1 MRTKVTLVLL
11 FLNLALFLF
20 IFRVERNWATDRV
33 AQEIRHRVLGSE
45 AAAVRSLEVVSAGGA
60 AFRAEVRGDHWVLT
74 KPVEWRANT
83 QAIAPLITDLQQLN
97 DETSFSVRDLEHN
110 GQSLA
115 DYGLDRPALTVTLV
129 SGGPDTTG
137 APAVTTTLRI
147 GNGKTGERV
156 YLLSGDGARIHVV
169 GRPLV
174 EHLEGALAHLDSL
187 RSEEVLTIPVFEA
200 RALTVQKPAA
210 VLFVI
215 RRDGGHWA
223 FENPIPAR
231 ANKDAVEMAI
241 NSLGALRLRRFAA
254 AEGDLAPPDQFRL
267 QVTIEGDGRRETL
280 FLGAPV
286 ARQPGAAPAPAG
298 ECYAWREDLTKPSGR
313 SAVFTVVV
321 DPGLL
326 EILNTPDELRDPHVL
341 VDLDPATVT
350 AIALQAPGQ
359 PELTL
364 QRLDPRGA
372 WQIILP
378 GEAQGPRQSADPDA
392 VQRLLT
398 KLALLT
404 ARRFSDSPQAS
415 PQFSDAPSAKDLENW
430 GLRRPERTVT
440 LTVQPAAA
448 QTILQIGRASPR
460 DPVAYAKLETGTTV
474 YAINPEILDPEVTPV
489 DALAWRDRLVQ
500 SLPAAATITA
510 LRLTDLADGRVVL
523 AWTPAAEAALAP
535 AARAAAAAVRD
546 QLRQLRVR
554 RFVAD
559 RFPAAGDAAAPGRS
573 WRYKLDATVSLP
585 GGGSADQTSVHSLW
599 IAERS
604 GGTDQLAGAPE
615 YGAVFALDQPM
626 IDAIWD
632 LTYGARDPGA
642 PPAATR

>member
-33 AQEIRHRVLGSE
+33 AQEVRHRVLGSE
-45 AAAVRSLEVVSAGGA
+45 AAAVRSLEVASAGGA
-60 AFRAEVRGDHWVLT
+60 DFRVELRGDHWVLT
-74 KPVEWRANT
+74 KPVEWRANP
-83 QAIAPLITDLQQLN
+83 QAVAPLITDLQQLN
-97 DETSFSVRDLEHN
+97 DETSFSVRDVERN

-115 DYGLDRPALTVTLV
+115 DYGLDHPALTVTLV

-156 YLLSGDGARIHVV
+156 YLLSGDGTRIHVV

-187 RSEEVLTIPVFEA
+187 RSDEVLTIPVFEA

-215 RRDGGHWA
+215 RRDGGHWL

-241 NSLGALRLRRFAA
+241 NSLGALRLGRFAA
-254 AEGDLAPPDQFRL
+254 AGADAAPPDQFRL

-280 FLGAPV
+280 FLGAP
-286 ARQPGAAPAPAG
+286 AAAG

-313 SAVFTVVV
+313 SAIFTVLV
-321 DPGLL
+321 DPALF

-341 VDLDPATVT
+341 VDLDPAAVT

-378 GEAQGPRQSADPDA
+378 ADAQGPRRSADSEA
-392 VQRLLT
+392 VQGLLT
-398 KLALLT
+398 RLALLT
-404 ARRFSDSPQAS
+404 ARRFPDSPQAP

-440 LTVQPAAA
+440 LTVPPAAE

-460 DPVAYAKLETGTTV
+460 DPVAYAKLENGTTV
-474 YAINPEILDPEVTPV
+474 YAIDPEILDADEIPV
-489 DALAWRDRLVQ
+489 EALAWRDRLVQ

-510 LRLTDLADGRVVL
+510 LKLTDLADGKVVL
-523 AWTPAAEAALAP
+523 AWTPAADAALRP

-546 QLRQLRVR
+546 QLRQLRAR

-559 RFPAAGDAAAPGRS
+559 RFPADGGDAAPGRR

-599 IAERS
+599 LTER
-604 GGTDQLAGAPE
+604 GGTEQLAGAPE
-615 YGAVFALDQPM
+615 YAAVFALDQPL
-626 IDAIWD
+626 IDAVTD
-632 LTYGARDPGA
+632 LTYGERDPGPP
-642 PPAATR
+642 PPAAR